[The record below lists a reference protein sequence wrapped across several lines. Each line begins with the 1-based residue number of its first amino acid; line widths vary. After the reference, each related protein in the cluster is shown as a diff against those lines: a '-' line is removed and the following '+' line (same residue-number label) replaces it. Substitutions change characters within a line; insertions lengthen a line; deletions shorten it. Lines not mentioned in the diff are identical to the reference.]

1 MQDTEPKTYI
11 ANPVEIAAH
20 IDSLVLRRIRADL
33 KVGGDEEAIRVI
45 FLGHGGSGK
54 DSHLLL
60 ERLVALGALNRLDI
74 GKEVDVEYMEDGV
87 GFYFKSRSIDFEDKD
102 GCIRL
107 GFPEQIVK
115 SQKRRFFRVHPA
127 PPPPLFEVVVN
138 TETISAKCLVNDIS
152 AGGLAFTTDIGNEL
166 IKPGMGI
173 NLEFRLA
180 DGSLMKVKG
189 IVRSC
194 SLIESLLPKKK
205 YRCGVEFID
214 MPESLRDRIV
224 KHVFDLQKEEI
235 KRRRE
240 R

>member
-11 ANPVEIAAH
+11 TNPVEIAAH

-33 KVGGDEEAIRVI
+33 KVEGIEEAIRVI

-102 GCIRL
+102 GCIML

-115 SQKRRFFRVHPA
+115 SQKRRFFRVHPT

-138 TETISAKCLVNDIS
+138 TETISAKCLVNDMS
-152 AGGLAFTTDIGNEL
+152 AGGLAFTTDIDNEL

-173 NLEFRLA
+173 NLEFKLA
-180 DGSLMKVKG
+180 DGYLMKVKG

-205 YRCGVEFID
+205 YRCGVEFTD
-214 MPESLRDRIV
+214 MKESLRDRIV